1 MIDHHALPVFE
12 ELLQH
17 PKVNIQKEAAWT
29 ISNITAGN
37 SNQIQAVID
46 AGILPLIADILKNV
60 SEHELHIMYKPP
72 RWLFLVHLMT
82 NWWHD
87 YDQIRP
93 DLTKL
98 MQDADRICDLRI
110 KCQRRSLLSL
120 CLSILKLKWFLT
132 NRFEQIYLCSYEGT
146 YSRLINDST

>member
-1 MIDHHALPVFE
+1 MIDQHALPVFE

-60 SEHELHIMYKPP
+60 
-72 RWLFLVHLMT
+72 R
-82 NWWHD
+82 
-87 YDQIRP
+87 
-93 DLTKL
+93 TKL
-98 MQDADRICDLRI
+98 YM
-110 KCQRRSLLSL
+110 
-120 CLSILKLKWFLT
+120 
-132 NRFEQIYLCSYEGT
+132 
-146 YSRLINDST
+146 